1 MATVLAIEDDP
12 AIQDLITECLVGDGY
27 TVRRGYGDAALQS
40 AQDDPPDLILLD
52 MLMPGETNGYQ
63 TAGENILHTI
73 RHDPVLRGTP
83 VIAITAWVEKAAAA
97 LAMGADD
104 ALVKPF
110 PIADLAKKVQEAIG
124 PA

>member
-12 AIQDLITECLVGDGY
+12 AIQDVITECLVGDGY
-27 TVRRGYGDAALQS
+27 TVRRGYGDAALAS

-52 MLMPGETNGYQ
+52 MLMPGDAGIFQ
-63 TAGENILHTI
+63 TAGENILNTI

-97 LAMGADD
+97 LAMGAND

-110 PIADLAKKVQEAIG
+110 PIADLSKMVKAAIG